1 MFKSR
6 NGHNGRKNPKQ
17 YKESYNMDELL
28 DPIETTDEQND
39 WLSCIQA
46 EYELKEMQEKA
57 DNLSFMQMIIQE
69 IFDIIDA
76 PVNQ

>member
-28 DPIETTDEQND
+28 DPIETTDEQHN
-39 WLSCIQA
+39 WLSGIQA

-69 IFDIIDA
+69 ISDLIDA
-76 PVNQ
+76 PMNQ